1 MILTTVFSTS
11 SAKNEEKKRK
21 EEEKHKEQEYKRQ
34 KDDKIRQQFCNYFIK
49 KDYPVANNDEVSR
62 FLIGH

>member
-1 MILTTVFSTS
+1 MC

-21 EEEKHKEQEYKRQ
+21 EEEKLKEQEEKRR

-49 KDYPVANNDEVSR
+49 KDFPVLNNEV
-62 FLIGH
+62 